1 MEGRGSKEEEEVVA
15 AAAAAAAASAVADD
29 ELVEGAPFP
38 DPGREEEEE
47 DDDDDGEDARAV
59 TTRLWE
65 RAGERGR
72 SSRGA
77 AEAEE
82 EKEVEVEV
90 EPAKRMLSAACIE
103 DDDAADAEEDITA
116 GARSALAL
124 FGVAPGA
131 ARTAETMPL
140 PLGRALLVREGGAAA
155 VEALLLNMV
164 VVERGMAFSIFF
176 FSWKRMAVD
185 N

>member
-131 ARTAETMPL
+131 ALALHFADGQVSVTADGVRPVRRKPRAPGEQ
-140 PLGRALLVREGGAAA
+140 GALL
-155 VEALLLNMV
+155 
-164 VVERGMAFSIFF
+164 
-176 FSWKRMAVD
+176 
-185 N
+185 